1 VAWFS
6 SFVQQHATVFNKA
19 LFDKFIAEVPKKSV
33 ITIFN
38 LVEAYKINCSLAR
51 KGLRE
56 LVKRNLITA
65 VAPSGTYCVY
75 TKSAAAAAA
84 QEKAKAEKAAA
95 TAKVDAAKKE
105 KAAAAK
111 GKKADE

>member
-1 VAWFS
+1 M
-6 SFVQQHATVFNKA
+6 FNKA

-38 LVEAYKINCSLAR
+38 LVENYKINCSLAR
-51 KGLRE
+51 KGIQE
-56 LVKRNLITA
+56 LLKRNLISP

-95 TAKVDAAKKE
+95 
-105 KAAAAK
+105 AAAAPAAKGGK
-111 GKKADE
+111 GKKQQEE

>member
-1 VAWFS
+1 M
-6 SFVQQHATVFNKA
+6 HATVFNKA
-19 LFDKFIAEVPKKSV
+19 LFDKFIAEVPKKTV

-38 LVEAYKINCSLAR
+38 LVENYKINGSLAR

-56 LVKRNLITA
+56 LVKRNLISP
-65 VAPSGTYCVY
+65 VCSSGTYCVY

-84 QEKAKAEKAAA
+84 QEKLKAEKAAA
-95 TAKVDAAKKE
+95 AAASGKPAGEK

-111 GKKADE
+111 GKKAAAADAE